1 MKRIL
6 FVVMLMAFATTLFAQ
21 PSPGQYIK
29 ALTVKTY
36 HPFAAASDDTTGYIT
51 VPIVDVL
58 NASEVAITWVSDD
71 SVQAAVYV
79 IGSNSALSSKAQAV
93 VYTDSISTILS
104 AINGAAGFATVQY
117 RKSIPIKGHGYDRL
131 PGCNRFKIGT
141 VFTAAT
147 GTRAANTG
155 KWYLTWRP

>member
-6 FVVMLMAFATTLFAQ
+6 FVVMLMAFAATAFSQ
-21 PSPGQYIK
+21 VVGGQYVK

-36 HPFAAASDDTTGYIT
+36 HPFTATSDDTTGYIT
-51 VPIVDVL
+51 VPVVDVL

-79 IGSNSALSSKAQAV
+79 IGSNSGLSTKAQAV
-93 VYTDSISTILS
+93 VYTDSISSILS
-104 AINGAAGFATVQY
+104 TINGAAGFLTTHY
-117 RKSIPIKGHGYDRL
+117 RKSIPIKGPGYDRL

-155 KWYLTWRP
+155 RWYLTWRP